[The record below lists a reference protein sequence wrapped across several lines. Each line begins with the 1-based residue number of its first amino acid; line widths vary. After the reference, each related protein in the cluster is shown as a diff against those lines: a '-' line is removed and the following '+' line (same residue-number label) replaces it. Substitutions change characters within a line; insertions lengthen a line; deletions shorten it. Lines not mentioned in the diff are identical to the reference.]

1 MSEKRKIVIYKT
13 INVNIKFKTGLFNT
27 KQMWR
32 VRW

>member
-27 KQMWR
+27 KKM
-32 VRW
+32 

>member
-27 KQMWR
+27 RKCEG
-32 VRW
+32 